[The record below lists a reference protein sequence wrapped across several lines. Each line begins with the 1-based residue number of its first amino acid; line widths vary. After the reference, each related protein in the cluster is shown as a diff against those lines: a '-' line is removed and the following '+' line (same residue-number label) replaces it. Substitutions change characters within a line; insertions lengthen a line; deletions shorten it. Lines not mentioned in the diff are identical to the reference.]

1 MPVYVFRADALVS
14 VKSRPIIVEAES
26 LEDAEEQAFS
36 IVAEQWPNLIDP
48 STISTEY
55 REVEGVVAV

>member
-1 MPVYVFRADALVS
+1 MPVYVFRVDALVS

-26 LEDAEEQAFS
+26 IEEAEEQAFN
-36 IVAEQWPNLIDP
+36 IAGEQWPDLIDP

-55 REVEGVVAV
+55 REIEGVAAV